1 MKEIQE
7 WLGHSSFEQTANTYS
22 HLDFSSKINSANKI
36 SSVLKVDNTTYQE
49 NEKDLDTEILELER
63 LLEEKKK
70 QKRNRDFE
78 M

>member
-1 MKEIQE
+1 MT
-7 WLGHSSFEQTANTYS
+7 SATANTYS

-36 SSVLKVDNTTYQE
+36 SSVLKIDNTTYQE